1 MSDRSRQDESARQAI
16 EILDKILQKD
26 DAIIKVVKNA
36 EKFAERT
43 SKVENRENRTA
54 QFIVMHYSNLCAAG
68 GGASAL
74 TGLIPGLGT
83 ILSVFGAGAAD
94 AFLAL
99 KFELEM
105 SLALAHLAGYDI
117 SDPRERKIAFL
128 MACKGLEDAY
138 NADKEPNIKSVIDLA
153 VGEYSTRE
161 LSKTLTK
168 AFARAIMFFA
178 AKKWTRFFPIVG
190 IAIGAS
196 INQVLTAKLG
206 YSIWKSISI
215 RKNAMQPQQP

>member
-1 MSDRSRQDESARQAI
+1 MSKHEESARQAV
-16 EILDKILQKD
+16 EILEKILQKNED
-26 DAIIKVVKNA
+26 IIKVVEKA
-36 EKFAERT
+36 GKFAERT
-43 SKVENRENRTA
+43 SKIENREYRTA
-54 QFIVMHYSNLCAAG
+54 QFIIMHYSNLCAAG

-83 ILSVFGAGAAD
+83 ILSVFGAGAVD

-117 SDPRERKIAFL
+117 TDPRERKIAFL
-128 MACKGLEDAY
+128 LACAGLEDAY
-138 NADKEPNIKSVIDLA
+138 NAEKDPNIKTVIDLA
-153 VGEYSTRE
+153 VSEYSTRE

-168 AFARAIMFFA
+168 AFARALMFVT
-178 AKKWTRFFPIVG
+178 AKKWTRLFPLVG

-196 INQVLTAKLG
+196 INKVLTTKLG
-206 YSIWKSISI
+206 HSIWNALND
-215 RKNAMQPQQP
+215 RKNAIQKSEAE